1 MTIVLR
7 PEITGL
13 QNVSVIPGEAV
24 EFVCRVQS
32 NPLAKVEWSRDNTLM
47 KASDNVVIIEDV
59 PNETYKLVFK
69 KALLSDEGYYTV
81 TAKNSLGEDS
91 AEARLKAISE

>member
-1 MTIVLR
+1 M
-7 PEITGL
+7 
-13 QNVSVIPGEAV
+13 IPGEAV

-32 NPLAKVEWSRDNTLM
+32 NPLAKVEWSKDNKLV

-69 KALLSDEGYYTV
+69 SALLSDEGYYTV
-81 TAKNSLGEDS
+81 TAKNNLGEDS